1 MTRYVLKRLVL
12 LPALLFLFS
21 VTVSAVVQAAPGDFL
36 TTYGA
41 TLASSGSSISAE
53 QIEALRR
60 EYGLDRPI
68 WVQYLRWMQNL
79 LTGNLGLSLEYQR
92 PNAELIG
99 ERLVLTV
106 VLALFAFAI
115 TWIVA
120 IPAGIYSAM
129 HPRSALD
136 YLLTVLNYIGVA
148 TPNFML
154 ALVLMWGA
162 FAYFGLS
169 VTGLFSPDYVEA
181 PWSAA
186 RVVDLLKHVWLPAV
200 VLGVAGTARLTRV
213 MRANLL
219 DELNKP
225 YVTTARAKG
234 LPEWR
239 LVLRYPARLALNP
252 LVSTIGWYLPA
263 LFSGSLIVATV
274 MNLPN
279 IGPLLLRALI
289 NQDMYLA
296 GSILLIYCFLTI
308 LGTLISDIL
317 LAWLDPR
324 IRLDEGCDD
333 GASARSGTGDGRGS
347 HIGRVELA
355 TGVVAVP
362 KAPPGA
368 PERAR
373 VARPLRRRA
382 VPRFRQHP
390 GSRGDGRSPGLHSG
404 AAPPPLRR
412 RAPEP
417 LGPRGRRQAQSHH
430 APHGV
435 GRRREPEDPGPVLRD
450 GVFVSP
456 ARDRPGP
463 PPLARHGR
471 AGRPRA
477 PLSAGHRS
485 TGPRPVV
492 TPRARHP
499 HLHDD
504 RPHRGDVLRRAGR
517 DARRDL
523 RLLRRDRGCRDP
535 AADRAFAVP
544 AHDPDLARAHGGAAA
559 GLVAPAGVL
568 RHHGDLVPGGL
579 GDSRAG
585 SPRG

>member
-1 MTRYVLKRLVL
+1 MARYVLKRLVL
-12 LPALLFLFS
+12 LPVLLFLFS
-21 VTVSAVVQAAPGDFL
+21 VTVFAIVQAPPGDFL
-36 TTYGA
+36 TTYVA

-120 IPAGIYSAM
+120 VPAGIYSAM
-129 HPRSALD
+129 HPRSVVD
-136 YLLTVLNYIGVA
+136 YLLTVLNYVGVA

-169 VTGLFSPDYVEA
+169 VTGLFSPDFVEA
-181 PWSAA
+181 PWSRA
-186 RVVDLLKHVWLPAV
+186 RVLDLLKHVWLPAV

-219 DELNKP
+219 DELHKP

-234 LPEWR
+234 LSEWR

-252 LVSTIGWYLPA
+252 LVSTIGWYLPL

-308 LGTLISDIL
+308 VGTLISDIL

-324 IRLDEGCDD
+324 IRLEEG
-333 GASARSGTGDGRGS
+333 
-347 HIGRVELA
+347 
-355 TGVVAVP
+355 
-362 KAPPGA
+362 
-368 PERAR
+368 
-373 VARPLRRRA
+373 
-382 VPRFRQHP
+382 
-390 GSRGDGRSPGLHSG
+390 
-404 AAPPPLRR
+404 
-412 RAPEP
+412 
-417 LGPRGRRQAQSHH
+417 
-430 APHGV
+430 
-435 GRRREPEDPGPVLRD
+435 
-450 GVFVSP
+450 
-456 ARDRPGP
+456 
-463 PPLARHGR
+463 
-471 AGRPRA
+471 
-477 PLSAGHRS
+477 
-485 TGPRPVV
+485 
-492 TPRARHP
+492 
-499 HLHDD
+499 
-504 RPHRGDVLRRAGR
+504 
-517 DARRDL
+517 
-523 RLLRRDRGCRDP
+523 
-535 AADRAFAVP
+535 
-544 AHDPDLARAHGGAAA
+544 
-559 GLVAPAGVL
+559 
-568 RHHGDLVPGGL
+568 
-579 GDSRAG
+579 
-585 SPRG
+585 